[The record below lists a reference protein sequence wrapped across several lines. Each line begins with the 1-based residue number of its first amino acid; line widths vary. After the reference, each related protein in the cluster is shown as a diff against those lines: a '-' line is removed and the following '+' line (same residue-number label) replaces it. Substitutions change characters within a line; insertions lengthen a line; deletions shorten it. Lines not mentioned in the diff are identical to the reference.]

1 MNKHG
6 PIGIIEELVRETRF
20 VGRGIQYLKYLA
32 FNYPTFEPDRRRFMD
47 SAAKAAGAL
56 VLRSTMLGGAAG
68 ALASCEAVNY
78 PSNKHSFWE
87 AYLLSQDLIRGP
99 SLLIDLETGLQS
111 DFAINKTK
119 LINQG
124 WGAVDYDVPRLRT
137 H

>member
-1 MNKHG
+1 
-6 PIGIIEELVRETRF
+6 
-20 VGRGIQYLKYLA
+20 
-32 FNYPTFEPDRRRFMD
+32 
-47 SAAKAAGAL
+47 
-56 VLRSTMLGGAAG
+56 
-68 ALASCEAVNY
+68 
-78 PSNKHSFWE
+78 
-87 AYLLSQDLIRGP
+87 LSQDLIRGP